1 MAGKSLSELIAQK
14 LISEL
19 DKSVG
24 KLFRSKKEESRDE
37 SISEALNIIQKVTG
51 GKKEGSSTLSEAIAS
66 KALGKKIPKQVPSEK
81 TSSVD
86 KKKYVSLKK
95 SSLYTKYTSSSS
107 KEIKSEDTLADALTR
122 LYALIKK
129 NSEKETLR
137 EETELDFKK
146 VIEKEEEDK
155 HKELIRAFLSK
166 PKREGRPGGKPPT
179 EAKGEKGKPG
189 AKPTT
194 KPTTRPTVTKA
205 SSARPSAKPSAGRPS
220 GPSGGASGPSGGV
233 STATKVVTGAAAVAL
248 AGGAA
253 DVIASEEGLPKKG
266 KAYYDPPGQKNLV
279 SVGYGHQIK
288 PEEYQQGFIQAG
300 NDRIPLQGDK
310 GVDTVLT
317 PDQAKALLSA
327 DLPKYVKAAQV
338 PLGESWNKLT
348 DNQKSALTS
357 YAYNTGSTKSLVK
370 VGLKDAIDSGNIQ
383 QAANII
389 KEKGVKTSGGQIN
402 ATLVTRRAKEA
413 DLFLSDAKATPS
425 STTES
430 VPTQASKGDTLL
442 SASTTNKDL
451 KADQSTGGQSVVMVN
466 NNNTT
471 IARGTKKQPQVVP
484 MQSDKAPILEAQ
496 YG

>member
-14 LISEL
+14 LISGI

-24 KLFRSKKEESRDE
+24 KLFRSKKEENKEDE
-37 SISEALNIIQKVTG
+37 SVTEALNIIQKVTG
-51 GKKEGSSTLSEAIAS
+51 GKKEGSSTLSEVIAS

-81 TSSVD
+81 TTSVD
-86 KKKYVSLKK
+86 KKKYISLKK
-95 SSLYTKYTSSSS
+95 SSLYTKYTSSVSR
-107 KEIKSEDTLADALTR
+107 EIKSQDTLADALTR

-137 EETELDFKK
+137 DETELDFKK

-166 PKREGRPGGKPPT
+166 PEREGRPGGKPPT

-194 KPTTRPTVTKA
+194 KPTTRPTATKA
-205 SSARPSAKPSAGRPS
+205 PSARPSAKPSAGRPS
-220 GPSGGASGPSGGV
+220 GPSGGI

-253 DVIASEEGLPKKG
+253 DVIAAEEGLPKKG

-310 GVDTVLT
+310 GIDTTLS

-327 DLPKYVKAAQV
+327 DLPKYTKAAQA

-370 VGLKDAIDSGNIQ
+370 VGLKDAIDSGNMQ
-383 QAANII
+383 QASDII
-389 KEKGVKTSGGQIN
+389 RNKGVRTAGGQVN

-430 VPTQASKGDTLL
+430 VPAQSSKGDTLS

-451 KADQSTGGQSVVMVN
+451 KADQSSGGQSVVMVN

-484 MQSDKAPILEAQ
+484 MQSDKATILEAQ